1 MVSCFRLTSSSST
14 PTTVSDYVDITRTAR
29 HHRTESPK
37 RISKFASNKAKYDKS
52 TRIAVSFPGSFVL
65 LSFPRHSPTNKI
77 IHTEDGTYQV
87 LSHEGSQY
95 QLVNLLTGKSQKS
108 TYRYCRLTTH
118 LALLRLKSRQQ
129 GQITIWST
137 ESYPTPANLQGIRQ
151 CGFVPA
157 GWATAPTMIR
167 NNRMQASRTISC
179 STNIAVSKTH
189 QASSG
194 CLQRR
199 HIHDPGVLKQNNR

>member
-1 MVSCFRLTSSSST
+1 VFPANSSSST
-14 PTTVSDYVDITRTAR
+14 PTTVSDYVETLRTAR

-37 RISKFASNKAKYDKS
+37 RIGLQICIEQNTTKAQGSPYLSRWIIRTALTPGTRPPTKLS
-52 TRIAVSFPGSFVL
+52 TPKMG
-65 LSFPRHSPTNKI
+65 P
-77 IHTEDGTYQV
+77 YQV

-95 QLVNLLTGKSQKS
+95 QLVNLLTGKSQKRHIS
-108 TYRYCRLTTH
+108 
-118 LALLRLKSRQQ
+118 LLSPYDSSRTSPIEVAAA

-189 QASSG
+189 KLIG

-199 HIHDPGVLKQNNR
+199 HSIPEFKAE